1 MSPEPLR
8 RAPPD
13 EHLVQRYEALRLAPC
28 ASTPGG
34 LGRAL
39 LMHHG
44 MAAWMHAWAR
54 TAPASQPS
62 PSDATTEHLRPGPRS
77 APAMLPADVEDQ
89 LVQLLAQMTC
99 DSFHRAT
106 P

>member
-1 MSPEPLR
+1 MNSEPLP
-8 RAPPD
+8 RAPAD
-13 EHLVQRYEALRLAPC
+13 ERLVQRYEALRLAPC
-28 ASTPGG
+28 ASAPGG

-44 MAAWMHAWAR
+44 MAAWMVAWAR
-54 TAPASQPS
+54 TASQPP
-62 PSDATTEHLRPGPRS
+62 PSDSTTEHVRAEARP

-89 LVQLLAQMTC
+89 LVERLAQMTC
-99 DSFHRAT
+99 DILQRTT